1 MDDETIQEQVRRELE
16 WDPEVDSAYIGVAA
30 KDGAVTLTGHVGSYA
45 QKLAAVSAA
54 ERVYGVKAVADEIKV
69 KLPSSAL
76 RDDTDVAE
84 AISRALQWNT
94 SVPDTVETEVRNGFV
109 TLRGEVQWPYQRDA
123 AEGAV
128 RPLAGVTGVSN
139 LIVVKPSTKPNPKE
153 LQQRIAEAIK
163 RMAELDARSIE
174 ATTSNGTVHLRGI
187 VRTCHE
193 KKLAEDAA
201 KSAPGVQAVRNNVI
215 VVP

>member
-1 MDDETIQEQVRRELE
+1 MDDKTIQEQVLRELE
-16 WDPEVDSAYIGVAA
+16 WDPEVDSAHIGVTA

-45 QKLAAVSAA
+45 QKLAAVRAA

-76 RDDTDVAE
+76 RDDTDIAE
-84 AISRALQWNT
+84 EISRALQSNT
-94 SVPDTVETEVRNGFV
+94 LIPDTLEAEVRDGFV
-109 TLRGEVQWPYQRDA
+109 TLRGEVEWPYQRDA
-123 AEGAV
+123 AERAL
-128 RPLAGVTGVSN
+128 RHLAGITGMSD
-139 LIVVKPSTKPNPKE
+139 LIVVKPSTNPDPKE
-153 LQQRIAEAIK
+153 LRQRIAEAIK

-174 ATTSNGTVHLRGI
+174 ATTSNGTVHLRGV

-201 KSAPGVQAVRNNVI
+201 KSAPGVQAVRNDVI